1 MIEHNRRTRRS
12 EPITKRTAKN
22 GAVSYTFQA
31 DVGVKPDGSRD
42 RRRFTYPTIAK
53 ARKEY
58 RRITTEVSAG
68 TYVAGHTATL
78 GEFLARWLDGRRD
91 VRPVT
96 LAGYRH
102 ALKPVV
108 DRLGGLGLQ
117 QLTKAHV
124 DDLVE
129 WRMAS
134 GRNVT
139 PDLSESAQTLLT
151 FISERG
157 DAGVTYAEVE
167 AEFGG
172 AATRR
177 LDRLRSGGY
186 VERPSRGRYVAA
198 KALAEPEQSGVSA
211 RTVTTMLVQL
221 SAALDAA
228 MAEGLVARNVAR
240 LVERPKVTPTEM
252 KAWTAAQAATF
263 RAHVAGRRDYAL
275 WLLTLAGM
283 RRSEVLGLTW
293 KRVDLEAGTLTIAS
307 SRVVVAGGTDTG
319 DPKSWRS
326 RRTLRL
332 PDDVLAALHTF
343 KATQAAERL
352 AIGAAWSS
360 DTDLVAVREDGT
372 PIRPEAYSAEF
383 TRLVNAAGLP
393 VSRLHDARHTAA
405 SVLLAA
411 GFSPVAA
418 AKWLGHD
425 PALTLRVYGHSDD
438 KEQEAIGAQ
447 LFGGGSP

>member
-1 MIEHNRRTRRS
+1 MTEEKRTRRS

-22 GAVSYTFQA
+22 GGVSYTFQA
-31 DVGVKPDGSRD
+31 DVGVKPDGKRD
-42 RRRFTYPTIAK
+42 RRRFTYRTLAE

-58 RRITTEVSAG
+58 RRITTEVAAG
-68 TYVAGHTATL
+68 TYVPGHSATL
-78 GEFLARWLDGRRD
+78 GEFLERWLDGRRD
-91 VRPVT
+91 IRPVT

-102 ALKPVV
+102 ALKPVI

-134 GRNVT
+134 GRTVA
-139 PDLSESAQTLLT
+139 PDLSEPAQAVLT

-167 AEFGG
+167 SEFGG

-198 KALAEPEQSGVSA
+198 KAMDAPERSGVSA

-221 SAALDAA
+221 SAALDTAV
-228 MAEGLVARNVAR
+228 AEGLVARNVAR
-240 LVERPKVTPTEM
+240 LVERPKVKPTEM

-293 KRVDLEAGTLTIAS
+293 DRVNLDAGTLTVAS

-332 PDDVLAALHTF
+332 PDDVLAALRTL
-343 KATQAAERL
+343 KASQAAERL
-352 AIGAAWSS
+352 AIGQSWP
-360 DTDLVAVREDGT
+360 DTGLVAVREDGT
-372 PIRPEAYSAEF
+372 PIRPETYSAEF
-383 TRLVNAAGLP
+383 TRLIKAAGLP
-393 VSRLHDARHTAA
+393 VIRLHDARHTAA

-447 LFGGGSP
+447 LFGGGTP

>member
-1 MIEHNRRTRRS
+1 MTDENKRTRRA

-31 DVGVKPDGSRD
+31 DVGVKPDGKRD
-42 RRRFTYPTIAK
+42 RRRFTFPK
-53 ARKEY
+53 MDEARKEY
-58 RRITTEVSAG
+58 RRITTEVAAG
-68 TYVAGHTATL
+68 TYVPGHTATL
-78 GEFLARWLDGRRD
+78 GEFLERWLDGRRD
-91 VRPVT
+91 IRPVT

-102 ALKPVV
+102 ALKPAI
-108 DRLGGLGLQ
+108 DRLGGVGLQ

-134 GRNVT
+134 GRNVS
-139 PDLSESAQTLLT
+139 PDLSEAAQALLE
-151 FISERG
+151 FIAARG
-157 DAGVTYAEVE
+157 EEGVGYAEVE

-177 LDRLRSGGY
+177 LDRLRAGGY
-186 VERPSRGRYVAA
+186 VERPSRGRYVAT
-198 KALAEPEQSGVSA
+198 KAMAETERSGVSA

-252 KAWTAAQAATF
+252 KAWTATEAGEF
-263 RAHVAGRRDYAL
+263 RAHVAGVREFAL
-275 WLLTLAGM
+275 WLLTLAGL

-293 KRVDLEAGTLTIAS
+293 DRVDLEAGTLTVAS

-332 PDDVLAALHTF
+332 PDEVVAALRTF
-343 KATQAAERL
+343 KATQARERL
-352 AIGAAWSS
+352 AIGGTWP
-360 DTDLVAVREDGT
+360 DTGLVAVREDGT
-372 PIRPEAYSAEF
+372 PIRPETYSAEF
-383 TRLVNAAGLP
+383 TRLVKDAGLP
-393 VSRLHDARHTAA
+393 VIRLHDARHTAA

-447 LFGGGSP
+447 LFGGGTP